1 MLHTLLASA
10 LLSAAAPTTTVAHPP
25 AQLRVLLDTAV
36 AREIYGD
43 AAIRVASPDV
53 SLVASALQAALDDQ
67 GAQRTAALAAAP
79 KILSRYRWADTA
91 AQTLSVLS
99 EAARS

>member
-1 MLHTLLASA
+1 
-10 LLSAAAPTTTVAHPP
+10 V
-25 AQLRVLLDTAV
+25 VLDTTV
-36 AREIYGD
+36 AREICGD
-43 AAIRVASPDV
+43 GAIRVASPDA

-67 GAQRTAALAAAP
+67 SAQRTAALAAAP

-91 AQTLSVLS
+91 AQTLSALA